1 MIAPVTA
8 SRLASQSFPSKK
20 IRPLRIG
27 ITIGLHHADES
38 LWTNGIKQ
46 NAIFLAKLL
55 ATSSTRHEVLL
66 LNTTNVEVN
75 NAPLAKNLP
84 VPIVPIDSGWQKL
97 DVMIELGG
105 QISADMTRQ
114 LKEQGTKIVSYCCG
128 SEYVM
133 NMEAMIFR
141 RKLWDNIFVNPDYDQ
156 IWVIPQVAETS
167 LHFFQTIRRKPA
179 HIVPFVWDPM
189 GIEGAVSDRA
199 DKGIYSP
206 KDRPR
211 LLTVIEPNINVL
223 KFCLYPILIAEQA
236 FREMP
241 DKIGFLHV
249 ANSDGMV
256 HDEAEFAKLV
266 RHFDIVNANK
276 ASFIG
281 RVDTPH
287 FLADATDIMISHQW
301 GSALNYIYLECCW
314 QGYPLIHNAHLVS
327 DLGYYYPENDA
338 AEGARQLLTAIAR
351 HDEEWEAYRARQ
363 RQNIGCF
370 LATNTDLM
378 AEYDQLLM
386 GLFE

>member
-1 MIAPVTA
+1 MTTA
-8 SRLASQSFPSKK
+8 QAGEPSYPKREL
-20 IRPLRIG
+20 RPLRIG

-55 ATSSTRHEVLL
+55 AASSTGHEVML

-75 NAPLAKNLP
+75 NAKLDENSP
-84 VPIVPIDSGWQKL
+84 VPIIPIDGGWQKL

-105 QISADMTRQ
+105 QISAEMTRQ
-114 LKEQGTKIVSYCCG
+114 LKVQGTKIVSYCCG
-128 SEYVM
+128 SEYIM

-141 RKLWDNIFVNPDYDQ
+141 RKLWDDIYINPHYDQ

-167 LHFFQTIRRKPA
+167 LHFFQTLRRKPA

-189 GIEGAVSDRA
+189 AVESAVANRE
-199 DKGIYSP
+199 DKGLYGP
-206 KDRPR
+206 KIGPR
-211 LLTVIEPNINVL
+211 MLTVIEPNINVL
-223 KFCLYPILIAEQA
+223 KFCLYPILIAELA

-241 DKIGFLHV
+241 DNVGFLHV
-249 ANSDGMV
+249 ANADGMV
-256 HDEAEFAKLV
+256 HDEGEFAKLV
-266 RHFDIVNANK
+266 RHLDIVNANK

-287 FLADATDIMISHQW
+287 FLADVTDIMISHQW

-314 QGYPLIHNAHLVS
+314 QGYPLVHNAHLVS
-327 DLGYYYPENDA
+327 DLGYYYPDNDA
-338 AEGARQLLTAIAR
+338 AEGARQLIAAIEH
-351 HDEEWEAYRARQ
+351 HDDGWQEYRSRQ
-363 RQNIGCF
+363 RQNIGRF
-370 LATNTDLM
+370 LASNTELM
-378 AEYDQLLM
+378 AEYDWLLM